1 MFFYIY
7 GHNYGRQTD
16 ALPQGASPDSGTEAV
31 GLIFTRIWRNLVV
44 TSPIFKLIGPN
55 LTKM

>member
-1 MFFYIY
+1 MFFIFFYRNITMFFYIY

-31 GLIFTRIWRNLVV
+31 GLIFTRI
-44 TSPIFKLIGPN
+44 
-55 LTKM
+55 